1 MFLMG
6 AKLFPVFEGQGRWIR
21 RAAGRPDVTHAVSHP
36 NRRDFAHPVAEFPK
50 KARKLLGAADGL
62 PIQLRRAQLNL
73 PMHELLRCKD
83 VQGVLAQQAD
93 GELDLVFRRPQ
104 SAAAILPA
112 RQGDHNR

>member
-1 MFLMG
+1 MS
-6 AKLFPVFEGQGRWIR
+6 AKLFPAFEGQGTCIR
-21 RAAGRPDVTHAVSHP
+21 QAAGRPDVTRAVSQP

-73 PMHELLRCKD
+73 LMHEFLRRED
-83 VQGVLAQQAD
+83 FQGVLAQQSD
-93 GELDLVFRRPQ
+93 GELDMVFCGSQ